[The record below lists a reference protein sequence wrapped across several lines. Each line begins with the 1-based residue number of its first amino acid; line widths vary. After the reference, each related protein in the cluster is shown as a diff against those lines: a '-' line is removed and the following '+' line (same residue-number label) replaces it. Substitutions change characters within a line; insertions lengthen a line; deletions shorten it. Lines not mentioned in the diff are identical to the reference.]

1 MINDKIS
8 FYPNPTKDILYL
20 KFEKAAINNLHYK
33 IYNISGQQ
41 VKYGVLNENMKY
53 ISFEDLP
60 TNMYIIEIY
69 NENKLESTHKI
80 IKH

>member
-1 MINDKIS
+1 MMDDKIS
-8 FYPNPTKDILYL
+8 FYPNPTKDILHL
-20 KFEKAAINNLHYK
+20 KFDKAAINNLHYK

-41 VKYGVLNENMKY
+41 LKYGLLNENVKS

-60 TNMYIIEIY
+60 PNMYIIEIY
-69 NENKLESTHKI
+69 NEYKILSTHKI